1 MFTLSC
7 ETYAPGNQYLLLTF
21 EGELNIQSILENAPR
36 IAVAI
41 EHHKCFKMVEDYRKA
56 TLRMNA
62 NDLTKAQSIQVDSL
76 NNSGIQFTRLQR
88 AMVIDEELISS
99 EELEFFRMLSIN
111 NGQNLMIFSDLY
123 KAVKWIGEE
132 AG

>member
-7 ETYAPGNQYLLLTF
+7 ETYTPGNQYLLLTF
-21 EGELNIQSILENAPR
+21 EGEITIQAILEYAPR

-56 TLRMNA
+56 TLHMNA
-62 NDLTKAQSIQVDSL
+62 HDLTKAQTIQVDSL

-88 AMVIDEELISS
+88 AMVINEEMISS

-123 KAVKWIGEE
+123 KAIKWIGEE

>member
-7 ETYAPGNQYLLLTF
+7 ETYVPGNQYLLLTF
-21 EGELNIQSILENAPR
+21 DGEITIQAIMENAPR

-56 TLRMNA
+56 TLHMNA

-88 AMVIDEELISS
+88 AMVIDEEMISS

-123 KAVKWIGEE
+123 KAIKWIGEE